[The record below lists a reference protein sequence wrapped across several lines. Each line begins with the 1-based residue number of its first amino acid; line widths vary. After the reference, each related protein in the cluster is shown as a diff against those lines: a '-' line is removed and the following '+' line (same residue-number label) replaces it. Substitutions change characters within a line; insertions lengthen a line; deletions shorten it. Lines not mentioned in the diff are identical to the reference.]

1 MFICVITICFVCLED
16 FLKGGCIWQAYL
28 AVLFHDLAA
37 RVASDPD
44 FEDGSRFPSSALVFQ
59 QHPDAPTQADHD

>member
-1 MFICVITICFVCLED
+1 M
-16 FLKGGCIWQAYL
+16 WQAYL